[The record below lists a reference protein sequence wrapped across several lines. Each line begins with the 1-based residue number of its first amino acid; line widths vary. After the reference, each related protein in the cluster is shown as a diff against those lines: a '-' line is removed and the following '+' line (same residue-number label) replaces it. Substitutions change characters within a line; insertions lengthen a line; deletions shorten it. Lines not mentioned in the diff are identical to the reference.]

1 MTIEEDWAALVPRL
15 EADLRARESGDQ
27 SARDD
32 AAWTFATF
40 LLRAYGRVLAH
51 THSGIGPA
59 EIDDL
64 VQETLLKLQSIQT
77 LQRVKIA
84 GSAAGY
90 VAVMLRNA
98 ATDLVRRRQRGQ
110 DFEIAL
116 SEELVWQNV
125 AEPVPLF
132 PERAAHLPEALRWLS
147 PEERNLL
154 RMRFWRGL
162 TIAEIAAVSNTTYS
176 ATAVR
181 LFRILRK
188 LRERMGKTP

>member
-1 MTIEEDWAALVPRL
+1 MLKKIGLLWYRDWKPIFEHEKVEINPLGTMPLGRSPRFYCGL
-15 EADLRARESGDQ
+15 MVACWRIPIQESA
-27 SARDD
+27 SAQ
-32 AAWTFATF
+32 
-40 LLRAYGRVLAH
+40 
-51 THSGIGPA
+51 
-59 EIDDL
+59 IDDL

-181 LFRILRK
+181 LFRIL
-188 LRERMGKTP
+188 ESSGKDG